1 MRMRGHR
8 RQSRAILLTGAA
20 AVLVIGGVAATVG
33 AVRLSDGEP
42 EPPVAV
48 VAPEPPRRADQI
60 TIDINATSGFVAAV
74 RGTDATRQFVTARD
88 VSPGTGAGG
97 RYAGEVSA
105 YDPGSFDAAPL
116 QRGEVVDVAGHDA
129 RYVPDYGFA
138 ALSQDDAPHRSPA
151 VGWADPSGVW
161 LLVYVAPGERATRDD
176 LIRLAE
182 SITLAPPREVRTPFR
197 LGVLPNGL
205 SVTYV
210 RAGEQGEGRGGMVGL
225 SDPRRK
231 ASSAA
236 VYDGAPYGATVSIF
250 AESPDADWA
259 SEKRTL
265 TGRRTVAG
273 HPAWYTEGR
282 NMLSP
287 EGNGSALTVDTGHC
301 VIRLRTADRRAI
313 NRAELERT
321 VADMTIGDC
330 GNPDTWITPLP

>member
-1 MRMRGHR
+1 MHQHR
-8 RQSRAILLTGAA
+8 RRSRAVWLAAAA
-20 AVLVIGGVAATVG
+20 AVLVIGGVAAAVG

-42 EPPVAV
+42 EPPLAAV
-48 VAPEPPRRADQI
+48 QPEPPRRADQN
-60 TIDINATSGFVAAV
+60 TIDVNATSGFVVTV
-74 RGTDATRQFVTARD
+74 RGSDATRQFVTTRD

-116 QRGEVVDVAGHDA
+116 QGGEVVDVSGHDA
-129 RYVPDYGFA
+129 RFVKDYGFA

-182 SITLAPPREVRTPFR
+182 SITLGPPREVRAPFR
-197 LGVLPNGL
+197 LGPLPNGL

-210 RAGEQGEGRGGMVGL
+210 RAAEQGERRGGMVGL

-236 VYDGAPYGATVSIF
+236 VYDGAPYGVSLSIF
-250 AESPDADWA
+250 AESPDAEWA
-259 SEKRTL
+259 AEKRTL

-273 HPAWYTEGR
+273 HPAWYAEGR
-282 NMLSP
+282 NMLSQ

-301 VIRLRTADRRAI
+301 VIRLRTADRRSI
-313 NRAELERT
+313 SRAELDRT
-321 VADMTIGDC
+321 VEDLTIGDC
-330 GNPDTWITPLP
+330 RDPDTWITPLP

>member
-1 MRMRGHR
+1 V
-8 RQSRAILLTGAA
+8 T
-20 AVLVIGGVAATVG
+20 
-33 AVRLSDGEP
+33 
-42 EPPVAV
+42 
-48 VAPEPPRRADQI
+48 
-60 TIDINATSGFVAAV
+60 V
-74 RGTDATRQFVTARD
+74 RGTDATRQFVSTRD

-116 QRGEVVDVAGHDA
+116 QGGKLVDVAGHDA
-129 RYVPDYGFA
+129 RYVPDYSFA

-182 SITLAPPREVRTPFR
+182 SITLGPPREVRTPFR
-197 LGVLPNGL
+197 LGGLPNGL
-205 SVTYV
+205 AVTYV
-210 RAGEQGEGRGGMVGL
+210 RASEEGAGRGGMVGL

-259 SEKRTL
+259 AEKRTL

-273 HPAWYTEGR
+273 HPAWYAEGR

-313 NRAELERT
+313 SRAELDRT
-321 VADMTIGDC
+321 VEEMPIGDC
-330 GNPDTWITPLP
+330 GNPGTWITPLR